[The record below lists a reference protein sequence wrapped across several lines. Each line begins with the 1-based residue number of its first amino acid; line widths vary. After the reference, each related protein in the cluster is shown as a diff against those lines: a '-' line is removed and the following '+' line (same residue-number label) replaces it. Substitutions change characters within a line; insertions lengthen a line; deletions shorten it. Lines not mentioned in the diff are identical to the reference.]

1 MNDTT
6 AGRPAIRA
14 VIFDVAGTL
23 YRSAPV
29 RRGMLRRLLMHVLL
43 HPRRG
48 LRDIGRLRAFRHAQE
63 HLRGAPDSDDLDA
76 LQIEHAC
83 RVSGG
88 TPAEMRSCVNEWM
101 SRRALDLV
109 RTAAMTDL
117 AATLRA
123 LRSAGL
129 RLGVFSDYPPEDKL
143 ATLGI
148 ADLFDAVSFAQDPRV
163 GRFKPDPKGLEVVA
177 ADLGTAPAETL
188 YVGDRI
194 DVDAEAAARGGFPF
208 VLLGGSGPLDVPV
221 RRIASLSDVV
231 EVVGEV

>member
-1 MNDTT
+1 MNDTSVP
-6 AGRPAIRA
+6 GGAIRA
-14 VIFDVAGTL
+14 VIFDVDGTL

-29 RRGMLRRLLMHVLL
+29 RSGMVRRLLLHAVLQ
-43 HPRRG
+43 PRRG
-48 LRDIGRLRAFRHAQE
+48 LRDIRRLRAFRDAQE
-63 HLRGAPDSDDLDA
+63 LLRGAPEAPDLDA
-76 LQIEHAC
+76 LQVEHAR
-83 RVSGG
+83 RVCGG
-88 TPAEMRSCVNEWM
+88 TSQDVRNCVDEWM

-109 RTAAMTDL
+109 RAAAMPGL
-117 AATLRA
+117 AATLRE
-123 LRSAGL
+123 LRAGGL
-129 RLGVFSDYPPEDKL
+129 RLGVFSDYPPDEKL
-143 ATLGI
+143 AALGI
-148 ADLFDAVSFAQDPRV
+148 ADLFDAVACAQDRRV

-177 ADLGTAPAETL
+177 ADLGTTPAETL